1 MRAREC
7 FCVLA
12 AAVTLSA
19 HNQVQERFECPSC
32 KQCYCLNCDGKWHG
46 KDTCEEAEE
55 KKNMTAGTQ
64 WTDVIDWLAGSL
76 PHAEIRRASHLTI
89 ILRGAHAS
97 AGEDFCG
104 RDLLAGIL
112 WHVWLSLCCAACIYT
127 FMHLYLLPIDLSLL
141 PAP

>member
-64 WTDVIDWLAGSL
+64 WTDVIDWLTGSL
-76 PHAEIRRASHLTI
+76 LHAEIRRASHLTI

-97 AGEDFCG
+97 AGEDVFLRKG
-104 RDLLAGIL
+104 FTGGDSLAR
-112 WHVWLSLCCAACIYT
+112 VAV
-127 FMHLYLLPIDLSLL
+127 SLL
-141 PAP
+141 CSVHIYIYAFIFVAH